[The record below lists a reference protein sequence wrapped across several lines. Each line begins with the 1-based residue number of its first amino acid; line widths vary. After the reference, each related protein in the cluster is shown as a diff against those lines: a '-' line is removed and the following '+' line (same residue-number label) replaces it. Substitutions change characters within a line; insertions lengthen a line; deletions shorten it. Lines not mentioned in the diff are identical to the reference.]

1 MLCAP
6 LNVGFLSPDAK
17 LGADFFARGQARVA
31 EMAEAAFGEAMPLAC
46 PVCFGLPAAGEWHQC
61 LEGHCYCIDCWRRLR
76 PRRCPECK
84 DPIPLRNRSKAQ
96 EAMVAALLAVCDR
109 CGETTTLGAMAQ
121 HLRVCQQPP
130 AQRLRLA
137 GCGWEGTAAERFLH
151 QVACPY
157 CCTSWEQC
165 QLQQSYLQP
174 LAGLVRA
181 LDEEEEEEG
190 GRLRRQ
196 RVGPAPQDN
205 SHDSHV

>member
-1 MLCAP
+1 MPNL
-6 LNVGFLSPDAK
+6 VRISLSWLA
-17 LGADFFARGQARVA
+17 A
-31 EMAEAAFGEAMPLAC
+31 EMATRHSIWTPALAEAAPYSLEC

-84 DPIPLRNRSKAQ
+84 DPIPLRNRNRDR

-151 QVACPY
+151 QVARPY

-196 RVGPAPQDN
+196 RVGPAPQDD